1 MPSVTNQ
8 TQNIAMES
16 SASSGQVETTTQQQ
30 LEIMEA
36 INTII
41 PDLLT
46 PNIIESFE
54 TTTKSVLNTLD
65 ITSLIQTA
73 QLFSGSSWYFIKYY

>member
-1 MPSVTNQ
+1 MPLVARQIDNT
-8 TQNIAMES
+8 AMES
-16 SASSGQVETTTQQQ
+16 SANSNQVETTTQQQ
-30 LEIMEA
+30 LEIREA

-54 TTTKSVLNTLD
+54 TTTKSVLNTL
-65 ITSLIQTA
+65 
-73 QLFSGSSWYFIKYY
+73 FPK